1 MILLKV
7 ILLLQVFKFKNMFRI
22 TKITVSDYDEILN
35 GDLNQYLPG
44 KIRVKLQKCFKK
56 PN

>member
-35 GDLNQYLPG
+35 GDLNQCLRED
-44 KIRVKLQKCFKK
+44 IRVKLQKCFKK

>member
-7 ILLLQVFKFKNMFRI
+7 ILLLQVFTFKNMFRI

-35 GDLNQYLPG
+35 GDLNQYLRG